1 MRRRAFIVALG
12 GALAAPM
19 IALAR
24 AHPALAQR
32 ANVPRV
38 GYLFPFTKAESQDLW
53 QACRQG
59 LRELGYVEGQG
70 IVLEPRWAEGQY
82 DRFPGLVNELLQLKV
97 DVMVVASSPAS
108 RAAKAAT
115 STIPIVFVAVA
126 DPVGIG
132 LVSTLSRPGGNVTGL
147 SLLTTDLSGKRLA
160 LLTEI
165 LGKLSRVAVL
175 MNPASPSTPI
185 FLAETKAAAG
195 RLGIE
200 LQILEARNPAEID
213 GAFAAYATQGADALM
228 VFDDPTLWSHRA
240 QITALAAARKIPA
253 MGGFRDF
260 VDEGALI
267 SYGPDRPDHYR
278 RTAAYVNKILKGAM
292 PADLPVEQAV
302 KFQLIVNGKTAKALG
317 LTIPPTLL
325 ATADEVIE

>member
-1 MRRRAFIVALG
+1 MRRRNFISGLG
-12 GALAAPM
+12 GAA
-19 IALAR
+19 ALALQS
-24 AHPALAQR
+24 PSSLAQR
-32 ANVPRV
+32 ANIPRV
-38 GYLFPFTKAESQDLW
+38 GYLFPFTRAESQDLW

-59 LRELGYVEGQG
+59 LRELGHSEGQS

-82 DRFPGLVNELLQLKV
+82 DQLPGLLNELLQLKV
-97 DVMVVASSPAS
+97 DVMVVASSPVS

-132 LVSTLSRPGGNVTGL
+132 LVSSLSRPGGNMTGL

-160 LLTEI
+160 LLMEI
-165 LGKLSRVAVL
+165 VGKLSRVAVL
-175 MNPASPSTPI
+175 LNPASPSTPI

-200 LQILEARNPAEID
+200 LPVMEARNPAEID
-213 GAFAAYATQGADALM
+213 GAFAAYSGHGADALM
-228 VFDDPTLWSHRA
+228 IFDDPTLWSHRA
-240 QITALAAARKIPA
+240 KINALAAARRVPTLA
-253 MGGFRDF
+253 GFRDY
-260 VDEGALI
+260 VDEGGLI

-278 RTAAYVNKILKGAM
+278 RTATFVDKILKGAK

-302 KFQLIVNGKTAKALG
+302 KFQLIINNKTAKALG
-317 LTIPPTLL
+317 LSIPTTLL